1 MSWSWSY
8 VHIVSPSHRWWW
20 WWVGRISTVVRNYRN
35 ILSGTAHLRWRGRN
49 GNCSRIVIAKSPIKG
64 WKLNVCVR
72 NPNHYPHYHLPISL
86 YALRHA
92 RPALI
97 LNARLV
103 KSAHPSATWGRLQLW
118 IPPTRPIISQRTTLL
133 QLLDPTNLFFFIC
146 IFLYPL
152 KDSLIHPCCSLV
164 WALEV
169 CCHLF
174 FNVFYI
180 YFIYIYIFIQSTN
193 RPMDAMT
200 VLEMLSWVAV
210 LNVSLLWQMVS
221 ERIFAVADP
230 CFPVPETEG
239 RCVIMSFGVELLAS
253 PWGRCRWVCRLWA
266 WRRTDAP
273 NTWVR

>member
-20 WWVGRISTVVRNYRN
+20 WWVGRISMVVRNYRN

-92 RPALI
+92 SPALI

-133 QLLDPTNLFFFIC
+133 QLLDPTNLFFFYLYFFIPIEGQFDTPVLFTC
-146 IFLYPL
+146 LGAWSLLSSFLM
-152 KDSLIHPCCSLV
+152 C
-164 WALEV
+164 
-169 CCHLF
+169 
-174 FNVFYI
+174 
-180 YFIYIYIFIQSTN
+180 FIYILYIFISLYKVQTD
-193 RPMDAMT
+193 PWT
-200 VLEMLSWVAV
+200 PWLYWKCWVEWQFWTSLCSGKWCQKGSLRWQTLV
-210 LNVSLLWQMVS
+210 SPSRRQEVVVSLCHLVW
-221 ERIFAVADP
+221 
-230 CFPVPETEG
+230 
-239 RCVIMSFGVELLAS
+239 SF
-253 PWGRCRWVCRLWA
+253 
-266 WRRTDAP
+266 
-273 NTWVR
+273 